1 MDSLKITYRH
11 LPHWTL
17 DDSTYFVTFCTMNG
31 ILSVDEVILTL
42 NHVKIGND
50 KYYNLFCAIVMP
62 DHSHIIIKPFPEY
75 SLDRIMKGI
84 KGASA
89 RKINIQRN
97 SKGSIWQDESFD
109 RIIRD
114 QKELEDK
121 ILYMFNNPIKKGLT
135 DNTFHYHEWYLNYD
149 LLNVSSRKGLS
160 DIYS

>member
-1 MDSLKITYRH
+1 
-11 LPHWTL
+11 
-17 DDSTYFVTFCTMNG
+17 
-31 ILSVDEVILTL
+31 
-42 NHVKIGND
+42 
-50 KYYNLFCAIVMP
+50 MP

-84 KGASA
+84 KGVSA

-121 ILYMFNNPIKKGLT
+121 ILYMFNNPIKKGFT
-135 DNTFHYHEWYLNYD
+135 DNTFSYHGWYLNYD
-149 LLNVSSRKGLS
+149 LLNVSSHLG
-160 DIYS
+160 

>member
-1 MDSLKITYRH
+1 MENLKILCRH
-11 LPHWTL
+11 LPHWTMK
-17 DDSTYFVTFCTMNG
+17 DAVYFVTFCTLRG
-31 ILSVDEVILTL
+31 ILSKEEEILTL
-42 NHVKIGND
+42 NHVKEANT
-50 KYYNLFCAIVMP
+50 KYYDLYCAIVMP

-84 KGASA
+84 KGVSA

-121 ILYMFNNPIKKGLT
+121 ILYMFNNPIKKGFT
-135 DNTFHYHEWYLNYD
+135 DNTFSYHGWYLNYD
-149 LLNVSSRKGLS
+149 LLNVSSQIG
-160 DIYS
+160 